1 VYEELSTKS
10 DLEVQQYIIV
20 NDTKVNS
27 LLVTNV
33 PVCDVLKDSFFF
45 LRIYPLK
52 QALAQEKDYIL
63 CEDAKNHRTVEL
75 SSPRFS

>member
-1 VYEELSTKS
+1 MNSVCLSDLRKHEQKTHFPLPPLSAPILSYSRKVQVYEELSTKS

-33 PVCDVLKDSFFF
+33 PVCDVL
-45 LRIYPLK
+45 
-52 QALAQEKDYIL
+52 
-63 CEDAKNHRTVEL
+63 
-75 SSPRFS
+75 